1 MDDVIEVLIEIPRG
15 SRPKYEWDADRGV
28 LRLDRTL
35 YSSVHYPTDY
45 GYIPGTHADDGD
57 HLDVLVIVEE
67 PTLPGCYLDAR
78 PIGVLRMRDDKGG
91 DDKIIAVPVADPRF
105 ADVRE
110 FADIAAH
117 WQREIDQFFRTAA
130 MFCWQYAAVILGSL
144 DASNER
150 GMALFTTV
158 LERFVAIIVDLNAG
172 ELLPA

>member
-1 MDDVIEVLIEIPRG
+1 MDETIEVLIEIPRG
-15 SRPKYEWDADRGV
+15 SRNKYEWDGARGV

-67 PTLPGCYLDAR
+67 PTVPGCYLDAR

-105 ADVRE
+105 AEVRE
-110 FADIAAH
+110 FADIASH
-117 WQREIDQFFRTAA
+117 WQREIDQFFRTYKQLQGLAVDIYGWGGRAEAWRIIDAA
-130 MFCWQYAAVILGSL
+130 RAA
-144 DASNER
+144 
-150 GMALFTTV
+150 
-158 LERFVAIIVDLNAG
+158 AG
-172 ELLPA
+172 

>member
-1 MDDVIEVLIEIPRG
+1 MPDTIEVLIEIPRG
-15 SRPKYEWDADRGV
+15 SRNKYEWDDKRGV

-45 GYIPGTHADDGD
+45 GYIPNTHADDGD

-91 DDKIIAVPVADPRF
+91 DDKIICVPIADPRF

-110 FADIAAH
+110 FADIASH
-117 WQREIDQFFRTAA
+117 WQREIDQFFRTYKALQGLQVDINGWGDRAQAWQIIEAA
-130 MFCWQYAAVILGSL
+130 QAA
-144 DASNER
+144 AQ
-150 GMALFTTV
+150 
-158 LERFVAIIVDLNAG
+158 
-172 ELLPA
+172 P